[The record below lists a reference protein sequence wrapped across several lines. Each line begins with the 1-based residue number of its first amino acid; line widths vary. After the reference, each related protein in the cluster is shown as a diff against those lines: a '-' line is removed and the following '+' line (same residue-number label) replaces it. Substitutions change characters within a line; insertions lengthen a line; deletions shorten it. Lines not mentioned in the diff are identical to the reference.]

1 MIDLNPK
8 YTNKDHPSSLIG
20 SLLVESEYWS
30 VDHMWSE
37 HKTSTGFTL
46 RLCNIP
52 KCGQSTQMTQSINED
67 EITTDRCIAL
77 LREPLA
83 RFKSCLNNCS
93 MLFSDYV
100 SSNYNKSKDVMFHM
114 LPQTYFVNAF
124 PYEIL
129 EFHDITYMATLYDS
143 SFTIRNPGKYDTD
156 WVEDFDNTYKD
167 YKNWFED
174 TYQADIELYNN
185 KILGV

>member
-1 MIDLNPK
+1 
-8 YTNKDHPSSLIG
+8 
-20 SLLVESEYWS
+20 VESEYWS
-30 VDHMWSE
+30 VDHRWSD

-52 KCGQSTQMTQSINED
+52 KCGQSTQMTQSIKED
-67 EITTDRCIAL
+67 EITSDRCIAL
-77 LREPLA
+77 LREPLS
-83 RFKSCLNNCS
+83 RFKACLNNCG

-100 SSNYNKSKDVMFHM
+100 SSNYDKYKDVMFHM
-114 LPQTYFVNAF
+114 LPQKYFVNAF

-143 SFTIRNPGKYDTD
+143 SFTIQNPGKYDTY
-156 WVEDFDNTYKD
+156 WIEDFDNTYKD